1 MSNQSDLDLFT
12 TFTPTFAINGQ
23 EKESRKIQ
31 RDPYGDGIEVKKN
44 RDGTKAQ
51 VVVDGEIKKTFR
63 GENADQQAHQYA
75 QEIYLNN
82 FAKEIVAN
90 SQKESVEQIWLNG
103 WDPETGRTFKEP
115 KYYPDTGHRM
125 SEAKLTKQ
133 ELYDILIR
141 DGLSPEEA
149 KFHIED
155 FRDYGSGGRG
165 GFLEG
170 RQYAPRGPQ
179 V

>member
-12 TFTPTFAINGQ
+12 TFAPTFVTNG
-23 EKESRKIQ
+23 ETKIS
-31 RDPYGDGIEVKKN
+31 YV
-44 RDGTKAQ
+44 
-51 VVVDGEIKKTFR
+51 
-63 GENADQQAHQYA
+63 
-75 QEIYLNN
+75 
-82 FAKEIVAN
+82 
-90 SQKESVEQIWLNG
+90 KESVEQVWLNG

>member
-1 MSNQSDLDLFT
+1 MGSQSDLNLFT
-12 TFTPTFAINGQ
+12 TFTPTFEINGQ
-23 EKESRKIQ
+23 DKESRK
-31 RDPYGDGIEVKKN
+31 
-44 RDGTKAQ
+44 
-51 VVVDGEIKKTFR
+51 
-63 GENADQQAHQYA
+63 
-75 QEIYLNN
+75 
-82 FAKEIVAN
+82 
-90 SQKESVEQIWLNG
+90 KESVEQVWLSG
-103 WDPETGRTFKEP
+103 WDSETGRTFKEP

-141 DGLSPEEA
+141 DGLTPEEA